1 MHLQSAGDLLTFIVI
16 NIVLIYL
23 CTDLL
28 KLQML
33 SLRNL
38 RKNIQR
44 RLALFI
50 ITLGR
55 DRDFLSSIFLSI
67 LMKYRH
73 DVVIKCPHQDGPK
86 AAVILFDSDSIPQRL
101 KKSGYNILQL
111 RLYHSKEFLE
121 VLKLASKIR
130 DAKNNLIA
138 IHMDVWNKFCE
149 NVSSSNFS
157 DFAWI
162 IFLSVEDID
171 GKRTLS

>member
-1 MHLQSAGDLLTFIVI
+1 
-16 NIVLIYL
+16 
-23 CTDLL
+23 
-28 KLQML
+28 
-33 SLRNL
+33 
-38 RKNIQR
+38 
-44 RLALFI
+44 
-50 ITLGR
+50 
-55 DRDFLSSIFLSI
+55 
-67 LMKYRH
+67 MKYRH
-73 DVVIKCPHQDGPK
+73 DVVIKCLHQDGPK

-171 GKRTLS
+171 GKWTLS

>member
-1 MHLQSAGDLLTFIVI
+1 
-16 NIVLIYL
+16 
-23 CTDLL
+23 
-28 KLQML
+28 
-33 SLRNL
+33 
-38 RKNIQR
+38 
-44 RLALFI
+44 
-50 ITLGR
+50 
-55 DRDFLSSIFLSI
+55 
-67 LMKYRH
+67 MKYRH

-130 DAKNNLIA
+130 DAKNNPIA

-149 NVSSSNFS
+149 NVSSYNFS